1 MGGIIPRI
9 LDGKK
14 EYEIAY
20 SLIPKYWRNGYATE
34 TASTMKE
41 FAFKKIDAPC
51 LISIINMANL
61 DSARVAKKNGMKV
74 LFNSEHLGMKVHI
87 FGISRTDIS
96 L

>member
-1 MGGIIPRI
+1 MGGIIARI

-14 EYEIAY
+14 EYEIVY
-20 SLIPKYWRNGYATE
+20 SLMPKYWRNGYATE

-41 FAFKKIDAPC
+41 FAFKKIDAPRF
-51 LISIINMANL
+51 ISIINVANI

-74 LFNSEHLGMKVHI
+74 LFNSEYLGMNVHI